1 MKTKSKNKKL
11 RIALGICIPLI
22 IIIAAALAVVMKYG
36 PTFGFYLVPPSA
48 ERYGKDALATIGK
61 NGIYSESYEWKSTY
75 EECLKMIE
83 NAESYEDTYPAIKK
97 ALSVCG
103 GKHSMLMT
111 KSESQD
117 TTESYDEVLPTVSL
131 DGDIAIIKLPDFLVT
146 AEDFL
151 VTAEAGQKYAKVAE
165 DFIHE
170 NRDKIKGVV
179 LDLRGNIG
187 GDMGPMATAVSS
199 LLPDGELVYYHYRSY
214 DIPVTL
220 KNGVVSNAGTGG
232 RSLYPE
238 EKLNVPVA
246 ILTDDMTAS
255 SGEALTL
262 CFRGLENTRT
272 FGAPTAGYTSVNM
285 LYNMYDGA
293 QMYLTVAFDKARTG
307 EIFKETP
314 IEPDVAT
321 DSPLEAA
328 LEWLRS

>member
-1 MKTKSKNKKL
+1 MKSNKRKSRKL
-11 RIALGICIPLI
+11 RIALGICIPLAL
-22 IIIAAALAVVMKYG
+22 IIAAALTVVAKYG
-36 PTFGFYLVPPSA
+36 PDFGLYLVPPSA

-61 NGIYSESYEWKSTY
+61 NGIYSGSDEWKSTY

-83 NAESYEDTYPAIKK
+83 NAESYEDTYPAVKK
-97 ALSVCG
+97 ALSVGG

-131 DGDIAIIKLPDFLVT
+131 DGDIAIIKLPDFLG
-146 AEDFL
+146 
-151 VTAEAGQKYAKVAE
+151 TAEAGRKYAKVAE

-179 LDLRGNIG
+179 LDLRGNTG

-199 LLPDGELVYYHYRSY
+199 LLPDGELMYYHYRSY
-214 DIPVTL
+214 DVPVTL
-220 KNGVVSNAGTGG
+220 KDGVISNAGTGG
-232 RSLYPE
+232 KSLYPE

-285 LYNMYDGA
+285 LYDMYDGA

-307 EIFKETP
+307 EIFKETS

>member
-1 MKTKSKNKKL
+1 MKSNKRKSRKL
-11 RIALGICIPLI
+11 RIALGICIPLAL
-22 IIIAAALAVVMKYG
+22 IIAAALTVVAKYG
-36 PTFGFYLVPPSA
+36 PDFGLYLVPPSA

-61 NGIYSESYEWKSTY
+61 NGIYSGSDEWKSTY

-83 NAESYEDTYPAIKK
+83 NAESYEDTYPAVKK
-97 ALSVCG
+97 ALSVGG

-131 DGDIAIIKLPDFLVT
+131 DGDIAIIKLPDFLG
-146 AEDFL
+146 
-151 VTAEAGQKYAKVAE
+151 TAEAGRKYAKVAE

-179 LDLRGNIG
+179 LDLRGNTG

-199 LLPDGELVYYHYRSY
+199 LLPDGELMYYHYRSY
-214 DIPVTL
+214 DVPVTL
-220 KNGVVSNAGTGG
+220 KDGVISNTGTGG
-232 RSLYPE
+232 KSLYPD
-238 EKLNVPVA
+238 EKLKVPVA

-262 CFRGLENTRT
+262 CFRGLENVKT

-285 LYNMYDGA
+285 LYSLYDGA

-307 EIFKETP
+307 EIFKETS

>member
-1 MKTKSKNKKL
+1 MKSNKRKSRKL
-11 RIALGICIPLI
+11 RIALGICIPLAL
-22 IIIAAALAVVMKYG
+22 IIAAALTVVAKYG
-36 PTFGFYLVPPSA
+36 PDFGLYLVPPSA

-61 NGIYSESYEWKSTY
+61 NGIYSGSDEWKSTY

-111 KSESQD
+111 KSESQSTSD
-117 TTESYDEVLPTVSL
+117 SYDEVLPTVSL
-131 DGDIAIIKLPDFLVT
+131 NGDIAVIKLPDFLG
-146 AEDFL
+146 
-151 VTAEAGQKYAKVAE
+151 TAEAGRKYAKVAE

-179 LDLRGNIG
+179 LDLRGNTG

-199 LLPDGELVYYHYRSY
+199 LLPDGELMYYHYHSY
-214 DIPVTL
+214 DVPVTL
-220 KNGVVSNAGTGG
+220 KDGVISNAGTGG
-232 RSLYPE
+232 KSLYPD
-238 EKLNVPVA
+238 EKLKVPVA

-285 LYNMYDGA
+285 LYSLYDGA

-307 EIFKETP
+307 EIFKETS

>member
-48 ERYGKDALATIGK
+48 GTYGKNALSTIDK
-61 NGIYSESYEWKSTY
+61 NGIFAGDDEWKSTY
-75 EECLKMIE
+75 NECLKMIE
-83 NAESYEDTYPAIKK
+83 NAKSYDDTYDAIKK
-97 ALSVCG
+97 ALSVGG

-111 KSESQD
+111 KSESQN

-131 DGDIAIIKLPDFLVT
+131 DGDIAIIKLPDFLG
-146 AEDFL
+146 
-151 VTAEAGQKYAKVAE
+151 TAEAGQKYAKIAE

-179 LDLRGNIG
+179 LDLRGNTG

-232 RSLYPE
+232 KSLYPE

-328 LEWLRS
+328 LEWLRG

>member
-1 MKTKSKNKKL
+1 MKSNKRKSRKL
-11 RIALGICIPLI
+11 RIALGICIPLAL
-22 IIIAAALAVVMKYG
+22 IIAAALTVFAKYG
-36 PTFGFYLVPPSA
+36 PDFGLYLVPPSA

-61 NGIYSESYEWKSTY
+61 NGIYSGSDEWKSTY

-111 KSESQD
+111 KSESQSTSD
-117 TTESYDEVLPTVSL
+117 SYDEVLPTVSL
-131 DGDIAIIKLPDFLVT
+131 NGDIAVIKLPDFLG
-146 AEDFL
+146 
-151 VTAEAGQKYAKVAE
+151 TAEAGRKYAKVAE

-179 LDLRGNIG
+179 LDLRGNTG

-199 LLPDGELVYYHYRSY
+199 LLPDGELMYYHYRSY
-214 DIPVTL
+214 DVPVTL
-220 KNGVVSNAGTGG
+220 KDGVISNAGTGG
-232 RSLYPE
+232 KSLYPD
-238 EKLNVPVA
+238 EKLKVPVA
-246 ILTDDMTAS
+246 ILTDGMTAS

-262 CFRGLENTRT
+262 CFRGLENVKT

-285 LYNMYDGA
+285 LYSLYDGA

-307 EIFKETP
+307 EIFKETS

-321 DSPLEAA
+321 DSPLKAA

>member
-1 MKTKSKNKKL
+1 MKSNKRKSRKL
-11 RIALGICIPLI
+11 RIALGICIPLAL
-22 IIIAAALAVVMKYG
+22 IIAAALTIVAKYG
-36 PTFGFYLVPPSA
+36 PDFGLYLVPPSA

-61 NGIYSESYEWKSTY
+61 NGIYSGSDEWKSTY
-75 EECLKMIE
+75 EECLKTIE

-97 ALSVCG
+97 ALSVGG

-131 DGDIAIIKLPDFLVT
+131 NGDIAVIKLPDFLG
-146 AEDFL
+146 
-151 VTAEAGQKYAKVAE
+151 TAEAGRKYAKVAE

-170 NRDKIKGVV
+170 NRDKINGVV
-179 LDLRGNIG
+179 LDLRGNTG
-187 GDMGPMATAVSS
+187 GDMGSMATAVSS
-199 LLPDGELVYYHYRSY
+199 LLPDGELMYYHYRSY
-214 DIPVTL
+214 DVPVTL
-220 KNGVVSNAGTGG
+220 KDGVISNAGTGG
-232 RSLYPE
+232 KSLYPE

-246 ILTDDMTAS
+246 ILTDGMTAS

-262 CFRGLENTRT
+262 CFRGLENVKT

-285 LYNMYDGA
+285 LYSLYDGA

-307 EIFKETP
+307 EVFEETR
-314 IEPDVAT
+314 IEPDVVT
-321 DSPLEAA
+321 DSPLEVA

>member
-48 ERYGKDALATIGK
+48 ETYGKNALSTIDK
-61 NGIYSESYEWKSTY
+61 NGIFAGNDEWKSTY
-75 EECLKMIE
+75 NECLKMIE
-83 NAESYEDTYPAIKK
+83 NVKSYDNTYDAIRK
-97 ALSVCG
+97 ALSVGG

-117 TTESYDEVLPTVSL
+117 TTESYDEVLPTVSI
-131 DGDIAIIKLPDFLVT
+131 DGNIAIIKLPDFLG
-146 AEDFL
+146 
-151 VTAEAGQKYAKVAE
+151 TAEAGQKYAKVAE

-179 LDLRGNIG
+179 LDLRGNTG

-214 DIPVTL
+214 DVPVTL

-232 RSLYPE
+232 KSLYPE

>member
-48 ERYGKDALATIGK
+48 ETYGKNALSTIDK
-61 NGIYSESYEWKSTY
+61 NGIFAGNDEWKSTY
-75 EECLKMIE
+75 NECLKMIE
-83 NAESYEDTYPAIKK
+83 NAKSYDNTYDAIRK
-97 ALSVCG
+97 ALSVGG

-131 DGDIAIIKLPDFLVT
+131 DGDIAIIKLPDFLG
-146 AEDFL
+146 
-151 VTAEAGQKYAKVAE
+151 TAEAGQKYAKVAE

-179 LDLRGNIG
+179 LDLRGNTG

-214 DIPVTL
+214 DVPVTL

-232 RSLYPE
+232 KSLYPD

-255 SGEALTL
+255 SGEALVL

>member
-1 MKTKSKNKKL
+1 MKSNKRKNRKL
-11 RIALGICIPLI
+11 RIALGICIPLAL
-22 IIIAAALAVVMKYG
+22 IIAATLTVVAKYG
-36 PTFGFYLVPPSA
+36 PDFGLYLVPPSA
-48 ERYGKDALATIGK
+48 GRYGKDALATIGK
-61 NGIYSESYEWKSTY
+61 NGIYSGSDDWKSTY

-83 NAESYEDTYPAIKK
+83 NAKSYEDTYPAIKK

-103 GKHSMLMT
+103 GKHSILMT
-111 KSESQD
+111 KSESQSTSD
-117 TTESYDEVLPTVSL
+117 SYDEVLPTVSL
-131 DGDIAIIKLPDFLVT
+131 NGDIAVIKLPDFLG
-146 AEDFL
+146 
-151 VTAEAGQKYAKVAE
+151 TAEAGRKYAKVAE

-170 NRDKIKGVV
+170 NRDKINGVV
-179 LDLRGNIG
+179 LDLRGNTG

-199 LLPDGELVYYHYRSY
+199 LLPDGELMYYHYRSY
-214 DIPVTL
+214 DVPVTL
-220 KNGVVSNAGTGG
+220 KDGVISNAGTGG
-232 RSLYPE
+232 KSLYPD
-238 EKLNVPVA
+238 EKLKVPVA

-262 CFRGLENTRT
+262 CFRGLENVKT

-285 LYNMYDGA
+285 LYSLYDGA

-307 EIFKETP
+307 EIFKETS

>member
-48 ERYGKDALATIGK
+48 ETYGKNALSTIDK
-61 NGIYSESYEWKSTY
+61 NGIFAGNDEWKSTY
-75 EECLKMIE
+75 NECLKMIE
-83 NAESYEDTYPAIKK
+83 NAKSYDDTYDAIRK
-97 ALSVCG
+97 ALSVGG

-117 TTESYDEVLPTVSL
+117 TTESYDEVLPTVSI
-131 DGDIAIIKLPDFLVT
+131 DGNIAIIKLPDFLG
-146 AEDFL
+146 
-151 VTAEAGQKYAKVAE
+151 TAEAGQKYAKVAE

-179 LDLRGNIG
+179 LDLRGNTG

-214 DIPVTL
+214 DVPVTL

-232 RSLYPE
+232 KSLYPD

-262 CFRGLENTRT
+262 CFRGLERTRT

-307 EIFKETP
+307 EIFKETS

-328 LEWLRS
+328 LEWLRG

>member
-1 MKTKSKNKKL
+1 MKSNKRKSRKL
-11 RIALGICIPLI
+11 RIALGICIPLAL
-22 IIIAAALAVVMKYG
+22 IIAAALTVVAKYG
-36 PTFGFYLVPPSA
+36 PDFGLYLVPPSA

-61 NGIYSESYEWKSTY
+61 NGIYSGSDEWKSTY
-75 EECLKMIE
+75 EECLKTIE

-97 ALSVCG
+97 ALSVGG

-131 DGDIAIIKLPDFLVT
+131 NGDIAVIKLPDFLG
-146 AEDFL
+146 
-151 VTAEAGQKYAKVAE
+151 TAEAGRKYAKVAE

-170 NRDKIKGVV
+170 NRDKINGVV
-179 LDLRGNIG
+179 LDLRGNTG

-199 LLPDGELVYYHYRSY
+199 LLPDGELMYYHYRSY
-214 DIPVTL
+214 DVPVTL
-220 KNGVVSNAGTGG
+220 KDGVISNAGTGG
-232 RSLYPE
+232 KSLYPE

-246 ILTDDMTAS
+246 ILTDGMTAS

-262 CFRGLENTRT
+262 CFRGLENVKT

-285 LYNMYDGA
+285 LYSLYDGA

-307 EIFKETP
+307 EVFEETR
-314 IEPDVAT
+314 IEPDVVT
-321 DSPLEAA
+321 DSPLEVA
-328 LEWLRS
+328 LEWLRT

>member
-48 ERYGKDALATIGK
+48 ETYGKNALSTIDK
-61 NGIYSESYEWKSTY
+61 NGIFARNDEWKSTY
-75 EECLKMIE
+75 NECLKMIE
-83 NAESYEDTYPAIKK
+83 NAKSYDDTYDAIRK
-97 ALSVCG
+97 ALSVGG

-117 TTESYDEVLPTVSL
+117 TTESYNEVLPTVSL
-131 DGDIAIIKLPDFLVT
+131 DGDIAIIKLPDFLG
-146 AEDFL
+146 
-151 VTAEAGQKYAKVAE
+151 TAEAGQKYAKVAE

-179 LDLRGNIG
+179 LDLRGNTG

-214 DIPVTL
+214 DVPVTL

-232 RSLYPE
+232 KSLYPD

-307 EIFKETP
+307 EIFKETS

-328 LEWLRS
+328 LEWLRG

>member
-1 MKTKSKNKKL
+1 MKSNKRKSRKL
-11 RIALGICIPLI
+11 RIALGICIPLAL
-22 IIIAAALAVVMKYG
+22 IIAATLTVVAKYG
-36 PTFGFYLVPPSA
+36 PDFGLYLVPPSA

-61 NGIYSESYEWKSTY
+61 NGIYSGSDEWKSTY

-103 GKHSMLMT
+103 GKHSILMT
-111 KSESQD
+111 KSESQSTSD
-117 TTESYDEVLPTVSL
+117 SYDEVLPTVSL
-131 DGDIAIIKLPDFLVT
+131 NGDIAVIKLPDFLG
-146 AEDFL
+146 
-151 VTAEAGQKYAKVAE
+151 TAEAGRKYAKVAE

-170 NRDKIKGVV
+170 NRDKINGVV
-179 LDLRGNIG
+179 LDLRGNTG

-199 LLPDGELVYYHYRSY
+199 LLPDGELMYYHYRSY
-214 DIPVTL
+214 DVPVTL
-220 KNGVVSNAGTGG
+220 KDGVISNAGTGG
-232 RSLYPE
+232 KSLYPD
-238 EKLNVPVA
+238 EKLKVPVT
-246 ILTDDMTAS
+246 ILTDGMTAS

-262 CFRGLENTRT
+262 CFRGLENVKT

-285 LYNMYDGA
+285 LYSLYDGA

-307 EIFKETP
+307 EIFKETS

>member
-48 ERYGKDALATIGK
+48 ETYGKNALSTIDK
-61 NGIYSESYEWKSTY
+61 NGIFAGNDEWKSTY
-75 EECLKMIE
+75 NECLKMIE
-83 NAESYEDTYPAIKK
+83 NAKSYDDTYDAIRK
-97 ALSVCG
+97 ALSVGG

-131 DGDIAIIKLPDFLVT
+131 DGDIAIIKLPDFLG
-146 AEDFL
+146 
-151 VTAEAGQKYAKVAE
+151 TAEAGQKYAKAAE

-179 LDLRGNIG
+179 LDLRGNTG

-214 DIPVTL
+214 DVPVTL

-232 RSLYPE
+232 KSLYPE

-328 LEWLRS
+328 LEWLRG

>member
-1 MKTKSKNKKL
+1 MKSNKRKSRKL
-11 RIALGICIPLI
+11 RIALGICIPLAL
-22 IIIAAALAVVMKYG
+22 IIAAALTVFAKYG
-36 PTFGFYLVPPSA
+36 PDFGLYLVPPSA

-61 NGIYSESYEWKSTY
+61 NGIYSGSDEWKSTY

-111 KSESQD
+111 KSESQSTSD
-117 TTESYDEVLPTVSL
+117 SYDEVLPTVSL
-131 DGDIAIIKLPDFLVT
+131 NGDIAVIKLPDFLG
-146 AEDFL
+146 
-151 VTAEAGQKYAKVAE
+151 TAEAGRKYAKVAE

-170 NRDKIKGVV
+170 NRDKINGVV
-179 LDLRGNIG
+179 LDLRGNTG

-199 LLPDGELVYYHYRSY
+199 LLPDGELMYYHYRSY
-214 DIPVTL
+214 DVPVTL
-220 KNGVVSNAGTGG
+220 KDGVISNAGTGG
-232 RSLYPE
+232 KSLYPD
-238 EKLNVPVA
+238 EKLKVPVA
-246 ILTDDMTAS
+246 ILTDGMTAS

-262 CFRGLENTRT
+262 CFRGLENVKT

-285 LYNMYDGA
+285 LYSLYDGA
-293 QMYLTVAFDKARTG
+293 QLYLTVAFDKARTG

>member
-48 ERYGKDALATIGK
+48 ETYGKNALSTIDK
-61 NGIYSESYEWKSTY
+61 NGIFAGNDEWKSTY
-75 EECLKMIE
+75 NECLKMIE
-83 NAESYEDTYPAIKK
+83 NAKSYDDTYDAIRK
-97 ALSVCG
+97 ALSVGG

-131 DGDIAIIKLPDFLVT
+131 DGDIAIIKLPDFIS
-146 AEDFL
+146 
-151 VTAEAGQKYAKVAE
+151 TAEAGQKYAKVAE

-179 LDLRGNIG
+179 LDLRGNTG

-214 DIPVTL
+214 DVPVTL

-232 RSLYPE
+232 KSLYPE

-328 LEWLRS
+328 LEWLRG

>member
-48 ERYGKDALATIGK
+48 ETYGKNALSTIDK
-61 NGIYSESYEWKSTY
+61 NGIFAGNDEWKSTY
-75 EECLKMIE
+75 NECLKMIE
-83 NAESYEDTYPAIKK
+83 NAKSYDDTYDAIRK
-97 ALSVCG
+97 ALSVGG

-131 DGDIAIIKLPDFLVT
+131 DGDIAIIKLPDFLG
-146 AEDFL
+146 
-151 VTAEAGQKYAKVAE
+151 TAEAGQKYAKVAE

-179 LDLRGNIG
+179 LDLRGNTG

-214 DIPVTL
+214 DVPVTL

-232 RSLYPE
+232 KSLYPE

-262 CFRGLENTRT
+262 CFRGLERTRT
-272 FGAPTAGYTSVNM
+272 FGTPTAGYTSVNM

-307 EIFKETP
+307 EIFKETS

-328 LEWLRS
+328 LEWLRG

>member
-22 IIIAAALAVVMKYG
+22 IIIAAALAVVIKYG

-48 ERYGKDALATIGK
+48 ETYGKNALSTIDK
-61 NGIYSESYEWKSTY
+61 NGIFAGNDEWKNTY
-75 EECLKMIE
+75 NECLKMIE
-83 NAESYEDTYPAIKK
+83 NAKNYDDTYDAIRK
-97 ALSVCG
+97 ALSVGG

-131 DGDIAIIKLPDFLVT
+131 DGDIAIIKLPDFLG
-146 AEDFL
+146 
-151 VTAEAGQKYAKVAE
+151 TAEAGQKYAKVAE

-179 LDLRGNIG
+179 LDLRGNTG

-214 DIPVTL
+214 DVPVTL

-232 RSLYPE
+232 KSLYPE

-328 LEWLRS
+328 LEWLRG

>member
-1 MKTKSKNKKL
+1 MKSNKRKSRKL
-11 RIALGICIPLI
+11 RIALGICIPLAL
-22 IIIAAALAVVMKYG
+22 IIAATLTVVAKYG
-36 PTFGFYLVPPSA
+36 PDFGLYLVPPSA

-61 NGIYSESYEWKSTY
+61 NGIYSGSDEWKSTY

-103 GKHSMLMT
+103 GKHSILMT
-111 KSESQD
+111 KSESQSTSD
-117 TTESYDEVLPTVSL
+117 SYDEVLPTVSL
-131 DGDIAIIKLPDFLVT
+131 NGDIAVIKLPDFLG
-146 AEDFL
+146 
-151 VTAEAGQKYAKVAE
+151 TAEAGRKYAKVAE

-170 NRDKIKGVV
+170 NRDKINGVV
-179 LDLRGNIG
+179 LDLRGNTG

-199 LLPDGELVYYHYRSY
+199 LLPDGELMYYHYRSY
-214 DIPVTL
+214 DVPVTL
-220 KNGVVSNAGTGG
+220 KDGVISNAGTGG
-232 RSLYPE
+232 KSLYPD
-238 EKLNVPVA
+238 EKLKVPVT
-246 ILTDDMTAS
+246 ILTDGMTAS

-262 CFRGLENTRT
+262 CFRGLENVKT

-285 LYNMYDGA
+285 LYSLYDGA
-293 QMYLTVAFDKARTG
+293 QLYLTVAFDKARTG
-307 EIFKETP
+307 EIFKETS

>member
-48 ERYGKDALATIGK
+48 ETYGKNALSTIDK
-61 NGIYSESYEWKSTY
+61 NGIFAGNDEWKSTY
-75 EECLKMIE
+75 NECLKMIE
-83 NAESYEDTYPAIKK
+83 NAKSYDNTYDAIRK
-97 ALSVCG
+97 ALSVGG

-117 TTESYDEVLPTVSL
+117 TTESYDEVLPTVSI
-131 DGDIAIIKLPDFLVT
+131 DGNIAIIKLPDFLG
-146 AEDFL
+146 
-151 VTAEAGQKYAKVAE
+151 TAEAGQKYAKVAE

-179 LDLRGNIG
+179 LDLRGNTG

-214 DIPVTL
+214 DVPVTL

-232 RSLYPE
+232 KSLYPE

-307 EIFKETP
+307 EIFKETS

-328 LEWLRS
+328 LEWLRG

>member
-48 ERYGKDALATIGK
+48 ETYGKNALSTIDK
-61 NGIYSESYEWKSTY
+61 NGIFAGNDEWKSTY
-75 EECLKMIE
+75 NECLKMIE
-83 NAESYEDTYPAIKK
+83 NAKSYDDTYDAIRK
-97 ALSVCG
+97 ALSVGG

-131 DGDIAIIKLPDFLVT
+131 DGDIAIIKLPDFLG
-146 AEDFL
+146 
-151 VTAEAGQKYAKVAE
+151 TAEAGQKYAKVAE

-179 LDLRGNIG
+179 LDLRGNTG

-214 DIPVTL
+214 DVPVTL

-232 RSLYPE
+232 KSLYPE

-321 DSPLEAA
+321 DAPLEAA
-328 LEWLRS
+328 LEWLRG

>member
-1 MKTKSKNKKL
+1 MKSNKRNNRKL
-11 RIALGICIPLI
+11 RIALGICIPLAL
-22 IIIAAALAVVMKYG
+22 IIAATLTVVAKYG
-36 PTFGFYLVPPSA
+36 PDFGLYLVPPSA

-61 NGIYSESYEWKSTY
+61 NGIYSGSDEWKSTY
-75 EECLKMIE
+75 EECLKMIK

-111 KSESQD
+111 KSESQSTSD
-117 TTESYDEVLPTVSL
+117 SYDEVLPTVSL
-131 DGDIAIIKLPDFLVT
+131 NGDIAVIKLPDFLG
-146 AEDFL
+146 
-151 VTAEAGQKYAKVAE
+151 TAEAGRKYAKVAE

-179 LDLRGNIG
+179 LDLRGNTG

-199 LLPDGELVYYHYRSY
+199 LLPDGELMYYHYRSC
-214 DIPVTL
+214 DVPVTL
-220 KNGVVSNAGTGG
+220 KDGVISNAGTGG
-232 RSLYPE
+232 KSLYPD
-238 EKLNVPVA
+238 EKLKVPVA

-262 CFRGLENTRT
+262 CFRGLENVKT
-272 FGAPTAGYTSVNM
+272 FGAPTAGYTSVNI
-285 LYNMYDGA
+285 LYSLYDGA

-307 EIFKETP
+307 EIFKETS

>member
-1 MKTKSKNKKL
+1 MRNTGL
-11 RIALGICIPLI
+11 
-22 IIIAAALAVVMKYG
+22 
-36 PTFGFYLVPPSA
+36 YLVPPSA

-61 NGIYSESYEWKSTY
+61 NGIYSGSDEWKSTY

-111 KSESQD
+111 KSESQSTSD
-117 TTESYDEVLPTVSL
+117 SYDEVLPTVSL
-131 DGDIAIIKLPDFLVT
+131 NGDIAVIKLPDFLG
-146 AEDFL
+146 
-151 VTAEAGQKYAKVAE
+151 TAEAGRKYAKVAE

-170 NRDKIKGVV
+170 NRDKINGVV
-179 LDLRGNIG
+179 LDLRGNTG

-199 LLPDGELVYYHYRSY
+199 LLPDGELMYYHYRSY
-214 DIPVTL
+214 DVPVTL
-220 KNGVVSNAGTGG
+220 KDGVISNAGTGG
-232 RSLYPE
+232 KSLYPD
-238 EKLNVPVA
+238 EKLKVPVA
-246 ILTDDMTAS
+246 ILTDGMTAS

-262 CFRGLENTRT
+262 CFRGLENVKT

-285 LYNMYDGA
+285 LYSLYDGA

>member
-1 MKTKSKNKKL
+1 MKSNKRKSRKL
-11 RIALGICIPLI
+11 RIALGICIPLAL
-22 IIIAAALAVVMKYG
+22 IIAAALAVVAKYG
-36 PTFGFYLVPPSA
+36 PDFGLYLVPPSA

-61 NGIYSESYEWKSTY
+61 NGIYSGSDEWKSTY

-111 KSESQD
+111 KSESQSTSD
-117 TTESYDEVLPTVSL
+117 SYDEVLPTVSL
-131 DGDIAIIKLPDFLVT
+131 NGDIAVIKLPDFLG
-146 AEDFL
+146 
-151 VTAEAGQKYAKVAE
+151 TAEAGRKYAKVAE

-179 LDLRGNIG
+179 LDLRGNTG

-199 LLPDGELVYYHYRSY
+199 LLPDGELMYYHYRSY
-214 DIPVTL
+214 DVPVTL
-220 KNGVVSNAGTGG
+220 KDGVISNAGTGG
-232 RSLYPE
+232 KSLYPG
-238 EKLNVPVA
+238 EKLKAPVA
-246 ILTDDMTAS
+246 ILTDGMTAS

-285 LYNMYDGA
+285 LYSLYDGA

-307 EIFKETP
+307 EIFKETS

>member
-1 MKTKSKNKKL
+1 MKSNKRKSRKL
-11 RIALGICIPLI
+11 RIALGICIPLAL
-22 IIIAAALAVVMKYG
+22 IIAAALAVVAKYG
-36 PTFGFYLVPPSA
+36 PDFGLYLVPPSA

-61 NGIYSESYEWKSTY
+61 NGIYSGSDEWKSTY

-83 NAESYEDTYPAIKK
+83 NAKSYEDTYPAIKK

-111 KSESQD
+111 KSESQSTSD
-117 TTESYDEVLPTVSL
+117 SYDEVLPTVSL
-131 DGDIAIIKLPDFLVT
+131 NGDIAVIKLPDFLG
-146 AEDFL
+146 
-151 VTAEAGQKYAKVAE
+151 TAEAGRKYAKVAE

-170 NRDKIKGVV
+170 NRDKINGVV
-179 LDLRGNIG
+179 LDLRGNTG

-199 LLPDGELVYYHYRSY
+199 LLPDGELMYYHYRSY
-214 DIPVTL
+214 DVPVTL
-220 KNGVVSNAGTGG
+220 KDGVISNAGTGG
-232 RSLYPE
+232 KSLYPD
-238 EKLNVPVA
+238 EKLKVPVA

-262 CFRGLENTRT
+262 CFRGLENVKT

-285 LYNMYDGA
+285 LYSLYDGA

-307 EIFKETP
+307 EIFKETS
-314 IEPDVAT
+314 IEPDVST

>member
-48 ERYGKDALATIGK
+48 ETYGKNALSTIDK
-61 NGIYSESYEWKSTY
+61 NGIFAGNDEWKSTY
-75 EECLKMIE
+75 NECLKMIE
-83 NAESYEDTYPAIKK
+83 NAKNYDNTYDAIRK
-97 ALSVCG
+97 ALSVGG

-131 DGDIAIIKLPDFLVT
+131 DGDIAIIKLPDFLG
-146 AEDFL
+146 
-151 VTAEAGQKYAKVAE
+151 TAEAGQKYAKVAE

-179 LDLRGNIG
+179 LDLRGNTG

-232 RSLYPE
+232 KSLYPE

-262 CFRGLENTRT
+262 CFRGLERTRT

-307 EIFKETP
+307 EIFKETS

-328 LEWLRS
+328 LEWLRG

>member
-1 MKTKSKNKKL
+1 MKSNKRKSRKL
-11 RIALGICIPLI
+11 RIALGICIPLAL
-22 IIIAAALAVVMKYG
+22 IIAAALTVVAKYG
-36 PTFGFYLVPPSA
+36 PDFGLYLVPPSA

-61 NGIYSESYEWKSTY
+61 NGIYSGSDEWKSTY

-111 KSESQD
+111 KSESQSTSD
-117 TTESYDEVLPTVSL
+117 SYDEVLPTVSL
-131 DGDIAIIKLPDFLVT
+131 NGDIAVIKLPDFLGT
-146 AEDFL
+146 AES
-151 VTAEAGQKYAKVAE
+151 GRKYAKVAE

-179 LDLRGNIG
+179 LDLRGNTG

-199 LLPDGELVYYHYRSY
+199 LLPDGELMYYHYRSY
-214 DIPVTL
+214 DVPVTL
-220 KNGVVSNAGTGG
+220 KDGVISNAGAGG
-232 RSLYPE
+232 KSLYPD
-238 EKLNVPVA
+238 EKLKVPVA
-246 ILTDDMTAS
+246 ILTDGMTAS

-262 CFRGLENTRT
+262 CFRGLENVKT
-272 FGAPTAGYTSVNM
+272 FGAPTAGYTSVNI
-285 LYNMYDGA
+285 LYSLYDGA

-307 EIFKETP
+307 EIFKETS

>member
-1 MKTKSKNKKL
+1 
-11 RIALGICIPLI
+11 
-22 IIIAAALAVVMKYG
+22 
-36 PTFGFYLVPPSA
+36 
-48 ERYGKDALATIGK
+48 
-61 NGIYSESYEWKSTY
+61 
-75 EECLKMIE
+75 MIE

-111 KSESQD
+111 KSESQS
-117 TTESYDEVLPTVSL
+117 TSGSYDEVLPTVSL
-131 DGDIAIIKLPDFLVT
+131 NGDIAVIKLPDFLG
-146 AEDFL
+146 
-151 VTAEAGQKYAKVAE
+151 TAEAGRKYAKVAE

-170 NRDKIKGVV
+170 NRDKINGVV
-179 LDLRGNIG
+179 LDLRGNTG

-199 LLPDGELVYYHYRSY
+199 LLPDGELMYYHYRSY
-214 DIPVTL
+214 DVPVTL
-220 KNGVVSNAGTGG
+220 KDGVIDNAGTGG
-232 RSLYPE
+232 KSLYPD

-246 ILTDDMTAS
+246 ILTDGMTAS

-262 CFRGLENTRT
+262 CFRGLENVKT

-307 EIFKETP
+307 EIFKETS

>member
-11 RIALGICIPLI
+11 RIALGICIPFI

-48 ERYGKDALATIGK
+48 ETYGKNALSTIDK
-61 NGIYSESYEWKSTY
+61 NGIFAGNDEWKSTY
-75 EECLKMIE
+75 NECLKMIE
-83 NAESYEDTYPAIKK
+83 NAKSYDNTYDAIRK
-97 ALSVCG
+97 ALSVGG

-131 DGDIAIIKLPDFLVT
+131 DGDIAIIKLPDFLG
-146 AEDFL
+146 
-151 VTAEAGQKYAKVAE
+151 TAEAGQKYAKIAE

-179 LDLRGNIG
+179 LDLRGNTG

-214 DIPVTL
+214 DVPVTL

-232 RSLYPE
+232 KSLYPE

>member
-48 ERYGKDALATIGK
+48 ETYGKNALSTIDK
-61 NGIYSESYEWKSTY
+61 NGIFAGNDEWKSTY
-75 EECLKMIE
+75 NECLKMIE
-83 NAESYEDTYPAIKK
+83 NAKSYDDTYDAIRK
-97 ALSVCG
+97 ALSVGG

-131 DGDIAIIKLPDFLVT
+131 DGDIAIIKLPDFLG
-146 AEDFL
+146 
-151 VTAEAGQKYAKVAE
+151 TAEAGQKYAKVAE

-179 LDLRGNIG
+179 LDLRDNTG

-214 DIPVTL
+214 DVPVTL

-232 RSLYPE
+232 KSLYPD

-255 SGEALTL
+255 SGEALAL

>member
-1 MKTKSKNKKL
+1 MKSNKRKSRKL
-11 RIALGICIPLI
+11 RIALGICIPLAL
-22 IIIAAALAVVMKYG
+22 IIAAAFTVVAKYG
-36 PTFGFYLVPPSA
+36 PDFGLYLVPPSA

-61 NGIYSESYEWKSTY
+61 NGIYSGSDEWKSTY

-111 KSESQD
+111 KSESQSTSD
-117 TTESYDEVLPTVSL
+117 SYDEVLPTVSL
-131 DGDIAIIKLPDFLVT
+131 NGDIAVIKLPDFLG
-146 AEDFL
+146 
-151 VTAEAGQKYAKVAE
+151 TAEAGRKYAKVAE

-170 NRDKIKGVV
+170 NRDKINGVV
-179 LDLRGNIG
+179 LDLRGNTG

-199 LLPDGELVYYHYRSY
+199 LLPDGELMYYHYRSY
-214 DIPVTL
+214 DVPVTL
-220 KNGVVSNAGTGG
+220 KDGVISNAGTGG
-232 RSLYPE
+232 KSLYPD
-238 EKLNVPVA
+238 EKLKVPVA

-262 CFRGLENTRT
+262 CFRGLENVKT

-285 LYNMYDGA
+285 LYSLYDGA

-307 EIFKETP
+307 EIFKETS

>member
-48 ERYGKDALATIGK
+48 ETYGKNALSTINK
-61 NGIYSESYEWKSTY
+61 NGIFAGNDEWKSTY
-75 EECLKMIE
+75 NECLKMIE
-83 NAESYEDTYPAIKK
+83 NAKNYNDTYDAIRK
-97 ALSVCG
+97 ALSVGG

-131 DGDIAIIKLPDFLVT
+131 DGDIAIIKLPDFLG
-146 AEDFL
+146 
-151 VTAEAGQKYAKVAE
+151 TAEAGQKYAKVAE

-179 LDLRGNIG
+179 LDLRGNTG

-232 RSLYPE
+232 KSLYPD

-262 CFRGLENTRT
+262 CFRGLERTRT

-307 EIFKETP
+307 EIFKETS

-328 LEWLRS
+328 LEWLRG

>member
-48 ERYGKDALATIGK
+48 ETYGKNALSTINK
-61 NGIYSESYEWKSTY
+61 NGIFAGNDEWRSTY
-75 EECLKMIE
+75 NECLKMIE
-83 NAESYEDTYPAIKK
+83 NAKNYNDTYDAIRK
-97 ALSVCG
+97 ALSVGG

-131 DGDIAIIKLPDFLVT
+131 DGDIAIIKLPDFLG
-146 AEDFL
+146 
-151 VTAEAGQKYAKVAE
+151 TAEAGQKYAKVAE

-179 LDLRGNIG
+179 LDLRGNTG

-214 DIPVTL
+214 DVPVTL

-232 RSLYPE
+232 KSLYPD

-262 CFRGLENTRT
+262 CFRGLERTRT
-272 FGAPTAGYTSVNM
+272 FGTPTAGYTSVNM

>member
-1 MKTKSKNKKL
+1 MKTKGKNKKL

-48 ERYGKDALATIGK
+48 ETYGKNALSTIDK
-61 NGIYSESYEWKSTY
+61 NGIFAGNDEWKSTY
-75 EECLKMIE
+75 NECLKMIE
-83 NAESYEDTYPAIKK
+83 NAKSYDNTYDAIRK
-97 ALSVCG
+97 ALSVGG

-131 DGDIAIIKLPDFLVT
+131 DGDIAIIKLPDFLG
-146 AEDFL
+146 
-151 VTAEAGQKYAKVAE
+151 TAEAGQKYAKVAE

-179 LDLRGNIG
+179 LDLRGNTG

-232 RSLYPE
+232 KSLYPE

-328 LEWLRS
+328 LEWLRG

>member
-1 MKTKSKNKKL
+1 MKSNKRKSRKL
-11 RIALGICIPLI
+11 RIALGICIPLAL
-22 IIIAAALAVVMKYG
+22 IIAAALTVFAKYG
-36 PTFGFYLVPPSA
+36 PDFGLYLVPPSA
-48 ERYGKDALATIGK
+48 EDYGKDALATIGK
-61 NGIYSESYEWKSTY
+61 NGIYSGSDEWKSTY

-97 ALSVCG
+97 ALSVGG

-131 DGDIAIIKLPDFLVT
+131 NGDIAVIKLPDFLG
-146 AEDFL
+146 
-151 VTAEAGQKYAKVAE
+151 TAEAGRKYAKVAE

-170 NRDKIKGVV
+170 NRDKINGVV
-179 LDLRGNIG
+179 LDLRGNTG

-199 LLPDGELVYYHYRSY
+199 LLPDGELMYYHYRSY

-232 RSLYPE
+232 KSLYPD
-238 EKLNVPVA
+238 EKLKVPVA
-246 ILTDDMTAS
+246 ILTDGMTAS

-262 CFRGLENTRT
+262 CFRGLENVKT

-285 LYNMYDGA
+285 LYSLYDGA

-307 EIFKETP
+307 EIFKETS

>member
-1 MKTKSKNKKL
+1 MKSNKRKNRKL
-11 RIALGICIPLI
+11 RIALGICIPLAL
-22 IIIAAALAVVMKYG
+22 IIAATLTVVAKYG
-36 PTFGFYLVPPSA
+36 PDFGMYLVPPSA

-61 NGIYSESYEWKSTY
+61 NGIYSGSNEWKSTY

-111 KSESQD
+111 KSESQSTSD
-117 TTESYDEVLPTVSL
+117 SYDEVLPTVSL
-131 DGDIAIIKLPDFLVT
+131 NGDIAVIKLPDFLG
-146 AEDFL
+146 
-151 VTAEAGQKYAKVAE
+151 TAEAGRKYAKVAE

-179 LDLRGNIG
+179 LDLRGNTG

-199 LLPDGELVYYHYRSY
+199 LLPDGELMYYHYRSY
-214 DIPVTL
+214 DVPVTL
-220 KNGVVSNAGTGG
+220 KDGVISNAGTGG
-232 RSLYPE
+232 KSLYPG
-238 EKLNVPVA
+238 EKLKAPVA
-246 ILTDDMTAS
+246 KLPDGVTES

-285 LYNMYDGA
+285 LYSLYDVA

-307 EIFKETP
+307 EVFEETR

>member
-1 MKTKSKNKKL
+1 MKSNKRKSRKL
-11 RIALGICIPLI
+11 RIALGIGIPLAL
-22 IIIAAALAVVMKYG
+22 IIAATLTVVAKYG
-36 PTFGFYLVPPSA
+36 PDFGLYLVPPSA

-61 NGIYSESYEWKSTY
+61 NGIYSGSDEWKSTY

-111 KSESQD
+111 KSESQSTSD
-117 TTESYDEVLPTVSL
+117 SYDEVLPTVSL
-131 DGDIAIIKLPDFLVT
+131 NGDIAVIKLPDFLGT
-146 AEDFL
+146 AE
-151 VTAEAGQKYAKVAE
+151 VGRKYAKVAE

-179 LDLRGNIG
+179 LDLRGNTG

-199 LLPDGELVYYHYRSY
+199 LLPDGELMYYHYRSY
-214 DIPVTL
+214 DVPVTL
-220 KNGVVSNAGTGG
+220 KDGVISNAGTGG
-232 RSLYPE
+232 KSLYPD
-238 EKLNVPVA
+238 EKLKVPVA
-246 ILTDDMTAS
+246 ILTDGMTAS

-262 CFRGLENTRT
+262 CFRGLENVKT

-285 LYNMYDGA
+285 LYSLYDGA
-293 QMYLTVAFDKARTG
+293 QLYLTVAFDKARTS
-307 EIFKETP
+307 EIFKETS

>member
-48 ERYGKDALATIGK
+48 ETYGKNALSTIDK
-61 NGIYSESYEWKSTY
+61 NGIFAGNDEWKSTY
-75 EECLKMIE
+75 NECLKMIE
-83 NAESYEDTYPAIKK
+83 NAKSYDNTYDAIRK
-97 ALSVCG
+97 ALSVGG

-131 DGDIAIIKLPDFLVT
+131 DGDIAIIKLPDFLG
-146 AEDFL
+146 
-151 VTAEAGQKYAKVAE
+151 TAEAGQKYAKVTE

-179 LDLRGNIG
+179 LDLRGNTG

-214 DIPVTL
+214 DVPVTL

-232 RSLYPE
+232 KSLYPD

>member
-1 MKTKSKNKKL
+1 MKSNKRKSRKL
-11 RIALGICIPLI
+11 RIALGICIPLAL
-22 IIIAAALAVVMKYG
+22 IIAVALAVVAKYG
-36 PTFGFYLVPPSA
+36 PDFGLYLVPPSA

-61 NGIYSESYEWKSTY
+61 NGIYSGSDEWKSTY

-83 NAESYEDTYPAIKK
+83 NAENYEDTYPAIKK

-111 KSESQD
+111 KSESQSTSD
-117 TTESYDEVLPTVSL
+117 SYDEVLPTVSL
-131 DGDIAIIKLPDFLVT
+131 NGDIAVIKLPDFLG
-146 AEDFL
+146 
-151 VTAEAGQKYAKVAE
+151 TAEAGRKYAKVAE

-170 NRDKIKGVV
+170 NRDKIKGIV
-179 LDLRGNIG
+179 LDLRGNTG

-199 LLPDGELVYYHYRSY
+199 LLPDGELMYYHYRSY
-214 DIPVTL
+214 DVPVTL
-220 KNGVVSNAGTGG
+220 KDGVISNAGTGG
-232 RSLYPE
+232 KSLYPD
-238 EKLNVPVA
+238 EKLKVPVA
-246 ILTDDMTAS
+246 ILTDGMTAS

-262 CFRGLENTRT
+262 CFRGLENVKT
-272 FGAPTAGYTSVNM
+272 FGTPTAGYTSVNM
-285 LYNMYDGA
+285 LYSLYDGA

-307 EIFKETP
+307 EIFKETS

>member
-1 MKTKSKNKKL
+1 MKSNKRNNRKL
-11 RIALGICIPLI
+11 RIALGICIPLAL
-22 IIIAAALAVVMKYG
+22 IIAATLTVVAKYG
-36 PTFGFYLVPPSA
+36 PDFGLYLVPPSA

-61 NGIYSESYEWKSTY
+61 NGIYSGSDEWKSTY

-103 GKHSMLMT
+103 GKHSILMT
-111 KSESQD
+111 KSESQSTSD
-117 TTESYDEVLPTVSL
+117 SYDEVLPTVSL
-131 DGDIAIIKLPDFLVT
+131 NGDIAVIKLPDFLG
-146 AEDFL
+146 
-151 VTAEAGQKYAKVAE
+151 TAEAGRKYAKVAE

-170 NRDKIKGVV
+170 NRDKINGVV
-179 LDLRGNIG
+179 LDLRGNTG

-199 LLPDGELVYYHYRSY
+199 LLPDGELMYYHYRSY
-214 DIPVTL
+214 DVPVTL
-220 KNGVVSNAGTGG
+220 KDGVISNAGTGG
-232 RSLYPE
+232 KSLYPD
-238 EKLNVPVA
+238 EKLKVPVA

-262 CFRGLENTRT
+262 CFRGLENVKT

-285 LYNMYDGA
+285 PYSLYDGA

-307 EIFKETP
+307 EIFKETS